1 LESKF
6 RLEIETR
13 SLELERMTDA
23 FYECKRHMEIYKTS
37 LENQKFESEKII
49 QELREKHKSELSE
62 IFEEN

>member
-1 LESKF
+1 
-6 RLEIETR
+6 
-13 SLELERMTDA
+13 MTDA

>member
-49 QELREKHKSELSE
+49 QELREKHKSELTE